1 MKAAIYGM
9 RKIILFVLAT
19 GAVTVLAIVA
29 LDALKTISDA
39 KATQA
44 ASIVVAAFGTLG
56 TVFATLMSAFKR
68 GYERDETIESA
79 KASSPF
85 EASSDSPAPGGQ

>member
-1 MKAAIYGM
+1 MKAAIYGL
-9 RKIILFVLAT
+9 RKIILFVLAS
-19 GAVTVLAIVA
+19 GAVTALAIVA

-56 TVFATLMSAFKR
+56 TVFATLMSAFKS
-68 GYERDETIESA
+68 GYDRDARIEV
-79 KASSPF
+79 ASKVP
-85 EASSDSPAPGGQ
+85 PPT